1 MTSLQEHP
9 GKPDQHALDPVERF
23 IAYHGWTHERVND
36 NELAVEIAGRWCVYR
51 IWFGWEEELACIM
64 MSCALDMQVPEA
76 SIKSVHSLL
85 AFVNERLWVGH
96 FDVFADE
103 NVPTF
108 RQAILLNGQGYPT
121 EELLG
126 DVIDITIS
134 ECERFY
140 PAFQY
145 VIWQD
150 KSAEEAVQAAIIDP
164 VGEA

>member
-1 MTSLQEHP
+1 M
-9 GKPDQHALDPVERF
+9 
-23 IAYHGWTHERVND
+23 AYHGWTYERVND
-36 NELAVEIAGRWCVYR
+36 NELAVEIVGRWCAYR
-51 IWFGWEEELACIM
+51 MWFGWEEELACIM

-85 AFVNERLWVGH
+85 AYVNERLWVGH
-96 FDVFADE
+96 FDVFAE
-103 NVPTF
+103 ECVPTF

-145 VIWQD
+145 VIWHG

>member
-1 MTSLQEHP
+1 MRSIRSNGSSPTTAGHTSGSTTTNWRSRLR
-9 GKPDQHALDPVERF
+9 A
-23 IAYHGWTHERVND
+23 
-36 NELAVEIAGRWCVYR
+36 AGVVYR

-134 ECERFY
+134 ECERFL
-140 PAFQY
+140 
-145 VIWQD
+145 
-150 KSAEEAVQAAIIDP
+150 SCLP
-164 VGEA
+164 VRDLAGQVRRGGGAGGDHRSRR